1 LFGIVIGH
9 WLILLAQPK
18 TPERWLRLCRASDGN
33 ESFCFSEKLHRS
45 VIDVQQINGLLA
57 VMFDKSVY
65 EFESRRR
72 LKSPFD
78 KGGFR
83 GILLCRRLEIP
94 PTPFFQRGGIAE
106 NGQRNSQRILET
118 PH

>member
-78 KGGFR
+78 KGEFR
-83 GILLCRRLEIP
+83 GFYSAGESKSPL
-94 PTPFFQRGGIAE
+94 TP
-106 NGQRNSQRILET
+106 
-118 PH
+118 